1 MGGIRAATSPARAQ
15 NLRENGTSL
24 IPICSCA
31 WCYGSGRPDAYDI
44 GPLLAGMAF
53 VQPNVY
59 WESAVSRSLGSTPK
73 YPFGS
78 ICWVIGPI
86 AADCSVCN
94 FGLRAR
100 GRLLRFRHGER

>member
-1 MGGIRAATSPARAQ
+1 MSRRAAAAEAKAAEDARRAAEAKAADDA
-15 NLRENGTSL
+15 RRAAE
-24 IPICSCA
+24 
-31 WCYGSGRPDAYDI
+31 DAYDI